1 MATWQCQA
9 SCEIG
14 SISSLAVHWVSV
26 EQAQCGSQ
34 CKIQNSKLV
43 RPPCLLG
50 LGLCDAAME
59 DRASE
64 LTRLIAA
71 SCSLHRHHKH
81 SCHRELGLQ
90 QLPFPHTRCPRFV
103 CVFVSVCVCVCVFE
117 KPSDLDNVCN
127 QRMSESWTGKGQEH
141 GTGEP
146 HQH

>member
-1 MATWQCQA
+1 MSAKYALWPRGNVQPAARDQ
-9 SCEIG
+9 IF
-14 SISSLAVHWVSV
+14 SSQLVLV
-26 EQAQCGSQ
+26 EQAQCGSFAKF
-34 CKIQNSKLV
+34 KIQKLV
-43 RPPCLLG
+43 YVWLG

-103 CVFVSVCVCVCVFE
+103 CVFVCVCLCVFE
-117 KPSDLDNVCN
+117 KPSA
-127 QRMSESWTGKGQEH
+127 
-141 GTGEP
+141 
-146 HQH
+146 